1 MLSNSN
7 IQKGISKLKQLP
19 YLDLPYSSR
28 AWGHKLHSLCSYQS
42 KLKPA
47 IAYFLAQLFSEQDS
61 LVLDPFC
68 GVGTIPFEFAQKGV
82 KTVSVDIN
90 PIAYYC
96 AYSKLK
102 KFDKERVNKQITE
115 LGAFIDN
122 NKPTEEELAYADE
135 YIRRFYHEKT
145 LAEILLAM
153 RFFKENSS
161 GYEFIKACT
170 LHILHGNRPYSLS
183 RTSHNIT
190 PYAPHG
196 EFVYKPLI
204 KSLSEKATRTLS
216 EPLSDDFKEGEV
228 YMHDFLTFGY
238 KDKFDAIITSPPF
251 VNSTRFLYNN
261 RIRLWFNG
269 LSYTEQQHQEGYL
282 ENKDIN
288 IFETVIKKFDY
299 LLKRNGICVLHLGV
313 VKNLDM
319 GRAIAEFSTRNNFK
333 VLDLIYEDV
342 KGREKF
348 GIKDQGATHKHEFL
362 IIQKNG

>member
-7 IQKGISKLKQLP
+7 IQEGISKLKKLP
-19 YLDLPYSSR
+19 YLNPPYSSR

-47 IAYFLAQLFSEQDS
+47 IAYFLAQLFSDRDS
-61 LVLDPFC
+61 LILDPFC

-82 KTVSVDIN
+82 RTVSVDIN
-90 PIAYYC
+90 PIAYC
-96 AYSKLK
+96 CSYSKLK
-102 KFDKERVNKQITE
+102 RFDITLVNKQIAE
-115 LGAFIDN
+115 LNEFIDN
-122 NKPTEEELAYADE
+122 NEPTTEELSYADE

-145 LAEILLAM
+145 LREILLAM
-153 RFFKENSS
+153 RFFKENEK
-161 GYEFIKACT
+161 GYEFIEACI

-183 RTSHNIT
+183 RISHNIT
-190 PYAPHG
+190 PYAPRG

-204 KSLSEKATRTLS
+204 KSLREKAIRTLR
-216 EPLSDDFKEGEV
+216 EPRSNDFREGEV
-228 YMHDFLTFGY
+228 YLQDFLTFDY
-238 KDKFDAIITSPPF
+238 KEKFDAIVTSPPF

-269 LSYTEQQHQEGYL
+269 LSYADQQRQEGYL
-282 ENKDIN
+282 DTKSIN
-288 IFETVIKKFDY
+288 VFEDVIRKFNY
-299 LLKRNGICVLHLGV
+299 LLKENGTCVLHLGV

-319 GRAIAEFSTRNNFK
+319 GKVIGEFSERNNFK

-342 KGREKF
+342 DGREKF

-362 IIQKNG
+362 VIQKV